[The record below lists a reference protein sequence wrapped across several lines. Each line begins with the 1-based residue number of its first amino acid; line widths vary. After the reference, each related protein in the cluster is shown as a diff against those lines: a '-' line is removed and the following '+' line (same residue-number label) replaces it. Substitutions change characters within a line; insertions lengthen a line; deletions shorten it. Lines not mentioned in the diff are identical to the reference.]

1 MHVVINVVAAHQH
14 VRCLIS
20 PVSALSQGPYCNHR
34 LVPLTRDGQPLQRV
48 VAKKGHQAPKLSD
61 KRVGSNAGTETW
73 RIPSSSFLH
82 RCRRKKAIGKDIISA
97 GSSFPSGGLIII
109 IIGFEQTYPGEPL
122 IRQCAPAFILAT
134 RLFRFVCSL
143 TRNPAILT
151 DGCWCSARTPFISDP
166 CLQSSRPVVQWDPS
180 CSINA
185 TEVFPSLV
193 SSTRGARLCLYG

>member
-1 MHVVINVVAAHQH
+1 MQEPKHGGSLPFIFPSSLSLQEGHWQRYNHT
-14 VRCLIS
+14 IS
-20 PVSALSQGPYCNHR
+20 PG
-34 LVPLTRDGQPLQRV
+34 
-48 VAKKGHQAPKLSD
+48 
-61 KRVGSNAGTETW
+61 
-73 RIPSSSFLH
+73 SSS
-82 RCRRKKAIGKDIISA
+82 S
-97 GSSFPSGGLIII
+97 SGGLTL
-109 IIGFEQTYPGEPL
+109 IIGLEQTYPGEL
-122 IRQCAPAFILAT
+122 LGCRCAPVFILAT

-193 SSTRGARLCLYG
+193 SSTRGARLCLYGRWAWSLTSRPANWRSGHSLKDKTDRRVYRPMRERTSRAAYYYLGLHNSLISGSPPSP